1 MFVEM
6 KKVTVL
12 LSSYNGETYLEEQLD
27 SIIAQKDVRT
37 GILVRDDGS
46 TDGTCDILDRWQQ
59 KGDLR
64 WYRGENMGPARSFME
79 LLRQAGDS
87 PYYAFSDQDDY
98 WLPDKLKTAVDRLEG
113 YDKRPALY
121 FCQTEL
127 TDRNLNRVNS
137 VIIHPRLTFGESLV
151 YQFVGGCT
159 MVMNGALRDIILKYE
174 PKYLSMHD
182 VWIYDVAQA
191 IGAHVVFDHI
201 PHILYRQHGG
211 NVTGQTTSVMTEWKH
226 RTSRIVKR
234 ELHSRWKVAR
244 EIYQGYYELMPE
256 ENRQILTDFIDGK
269 THLKQRLRLLRDRRF
284 RCGDKGTYRHFK
296 MAVMMNI
303 Y

>member
-1 MFVEM
+1 MN
-6 KKVTVL
+6 KVTVL

-87 PYYAFSDQDDY
+87 CYYAFSDQDDY

-113 YDKRPALY
+113 YDKRPARY

-127 TDRNLNRVNS
+127 VDRNLNRVNS

-226 RTSRIVKR
+226 RTGRIVKR

-284 RCGDKGTYRHFK
+284 WCGDRGTYRHFK
-296 MAVMMNI
+296 MAVMANF